1 MQDLSNMLGDL
12 ISDSSFSA
20 KPIFT
25 PDQNTEDATAILNEA
40 HNIIE
45 DRTLSS
51 MPEPPATLSED
62 KFKKKYG
69 SMI

>member
-1 MQDLSNMLGDL
+1 M
-12 ISDSSFSA
+12 
-20 KPIFT
+20 T
-25 PDQNTEDATAILNEA
+25 PTYQGNEETEAILKEA
-40 HNIIE
+40 HDIIE